1 MPSIKIELF
10 EDKLKTFFA
19 EHNRVAVAF
28 SGGCDS
34 CLVLAL
40 AKKYCKDVKAYMV
53 FTDFQ
58 MRSDLLDARNFARAC
73 GVDLEVFELD
83 ILKHENMQ
91 QNPENRCY
99 LCKSLM
105 FQTIRNAAVRDGFDT
120 LVDGTNLSDDP
131 SNRPG
136 FKALKEYDVISPLR
150 LCGLEKSDVRA
161 LSAALGLI
169 SANKPSFSC
178 IATKFPYGTILSS
191 GILRQKERELKA
203 L

>member
-19 EHNRVAVAF
+19 EHDRVAVAF

-120 LVDGTNLSDDP
+120 LIDGTNLSDDP

>member
-83 ILKHENMQ
+83 VLKHENMQ

-178 IATKFPYGTILSS
+178 IATKFPYGAILSS

>member
-1 MPSIKIELF
+1 MPSTKIELF
-10 EDKLKTFFA
+10 EDKLKTFFV

-83 ILKHENMQ
+83 VLKHENMQ

>member
-19 EHNRVAVAF
+19 EYDRVAVAF

-120 LVDGTNLSDDP
+120 LIDGTNLSDDP